1 MSKDSIKQAVYEAL
15 LEHSPQNME
24 GAQSLPSNLMEV
36 VDSFGFFQVFMSVEQ
51 KLGINADLDGIE
63 IGNIVELDHLVSFL
77 EGQSQ

>member
-1 MSKDSIKQAVYEAL
+1 MSKDNIRQAVYEAL
-15 LEHSPQNME
+15 IEHSPQSME
-24 GAQSLPSNLMEV
+24 GAENPPSNLMEI

-77 EGQSQ
+77 EAQT